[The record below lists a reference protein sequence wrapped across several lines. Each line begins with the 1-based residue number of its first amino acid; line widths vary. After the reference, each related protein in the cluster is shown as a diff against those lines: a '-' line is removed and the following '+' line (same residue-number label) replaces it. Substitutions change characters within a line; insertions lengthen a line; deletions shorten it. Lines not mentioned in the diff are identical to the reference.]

1 MWEGTS
7 HRIVGGVNLTF
18 ASGASAGTCANVRL
32 ANFTEKYM
40 PARGL
45 VNFFIREKSVSIRDL
60 ARHLNI
66 SIGTVS
72 RALNGKS
79 DVNPE
84 TRQRVLQAA
93 KTLGYV
99 PNQSGRSLRQ
109 GTTNTIGFMIESTV
123 ETAEIGDS
131 FFFMPVFGGVQS
143 VFRRHQLDLVAL
155 LCGTD
160 EDPGVYLNRVVG
172 RRFVDGLIISATMRE
187 DPRIPFL
194 LERKIPFVALGRSAA
209 DGSFPWIDLDFEGTA
224 ITAVTRLVGFGHKRI
239 AVGVPN
245 SDVNLGHVF
254 LSGYR
259 QGLAKGG
266 IEFNPD
272 LVLAAPSN
280 EEGGYQVACAMLEQ
294 KPMPT
299 AVVLVNENM
308 AIGLYRRFYEMG
320 IHPGRDIAVIGF
332 RESTQSRFLSP
343 TLTCFRLSL
352 RDLGIKLA
360 ETLLSTMPA
369 FENNYP
375 AVKSGII
382 WPMELVVGE
391 SDRPAP

>member
-1 MWEGTS
+1 M
-7 HRIVGGVNLTF
+7 
-18 ASGASAGTCANVRL
+18 
-32 ANFTEKYM
+32 
-40 PARGL
+40 
-45 VNFFIREKSVSIRDL
+45 SIRDL

-84 TRQRVLQAA
+84 TRERVLLAA
-93 KTLGYV
+93 KALGYV

-123 ETAEIGDS
+123 ETAENGDS

-160 EDPGVYLNRVVG
+160 EDPGAYLNRVVG
-172 RRFVDGLIISATMRE
+172 RRFVDGLIISATMRD

-209 DGSFPWIDLDFEGTA
+209 GGSFPWIDLDFEGVA
-224 ITAVTRLVGFGHKRI
+224 VTAVTRLAGFGHKRI
-239 AVGVPN
+239 AIGVPD
-245 SDVNLGHVF
+245 SDINLGHVF
-254 LSGYR
+254 LEGYKSGLR
-259 QGLAKGG
+259 KSG
-266 IEFNPD
+266 IEFDPD
-272 LVLAAPSN
+272 LVLAATSN
-280 EEGGYQVACAMLEQ
+280 EEGGYKVACAMLEQ
-294 KPMPT
+294 KQMPT
-299 AVVLVNENM
+299 AIVLVNENM
-308 AIGLYRRFYEMG
+308 AIGLYRRFYEAG
-320 IHPGRDIAVIGF
+320 LHPGRDVAVIGF

-343 TLTCFRLSL
+343 TLTCFRISL
-352 RDLGIKLA
+352 RDLGIRLA

-369 FENNYP
+369 FESSYP
-375 AVKSGII
+375 QYRTGII
-382 WPMELVVGE
+382 WPMELVPGE
-391 SDRPAP
+391 SDRLPP